1 MISISLTLFI
11 AFLWSL
17 SPLLEK
23 MLLHV
28 LPMEAVL
35 IFVAVIYI
43 ICTFFYYIWHREKV
57 NDSITKLNWK
67 YIGVL
72 LLAAIIGS
80 FIPNILFLKVLSNHD
95 SYIVT
100 ALTYLSP
107 MFTMILAYWFLRENI
122 SLWSLFGVILIVTG
136 IIFIIIHEHR
146 KDILDEQYE
155 FLG

>member
-1 MISISLTLFI
+1 MIPIGLTLFI

-23 MLLHV
+23 VLLGG
-28 LPMEAVL
+28 LPMEAIL
-35 IFVAVIYI
+35 ILLALVYI
-43 ICTFFYYIWHREKV
+43 ICTFFYYIWHRKKV
-57 NDSITKLNWK
+57 NEAIVNLQWK
-67 YIGVL
+67 YVGIILV
-72 LLAAIIGS
+72 AAIVGA

-100 ALTYLSP
+100 SLTYLSP
-107 MFTMILAYWFLRENI
+107 MFTMALAYWFLRENI
-122 SLWSLFGVILIVTG
+122 SLWSFFGVVLIVTG